1 MVITFFVKRRNEKF
15 IEGSLMINGE
25 HVCDA
30 VESTENSLSTGEYAL
45 SIDKCPLQKHQIIMV
60 GSMSHTDCDR
70 CTASDCAIK
79 KVWDKEN
86 DLIANAT
93 DNDET
98 SHDDLVKYEQSV
110 RADSQKSLSEL
121 SRHVCHRIV
130 TGNGV
135 NGKNDGRIVVGK
147 RIAPGIVINSKDVH
161 HKLFK
166 RMEKS
171 IARGHTPILE
181 IV

>member
-30 VESTENSLSTGEYAL
+30 VESTENCLSTGEYAL

-98 SHDDLVKYEQSV
+98 SHDELVKYEQSV

-161 HKLFK
+161 HKLFN
-166 RMEKS
+166 E
-171 IARGHTPILE
+171 
-181 IV
+181 